1 MGQIW
6 RAIVLASVLASGC
19 SDSPTCVSDYRV
31 GYSAALTLTGECPFQ
46 GRKLL
51 DVLDHP
57 DVDPD
62 RRGACARA
70 RTADVMRDPI
80 DAADHDCNVR
90 AMLLREQIADACP

>member
-6 RAIVLASVLASGC
+6 RAIVLTSALASGC
-19 SDSPTCVSDYRV
+19 SDSPACVSGYRE
-31 GYSAALTLTGECPFQ
+31 GYSAALTLAGECPFQ

-51 DVLDHP
+51 DALDHP
-57 DVDPD
+57 EVDPD

-70 RTADVMRDPI
+70 RSADVMRDPL